1 MRLGTKSAIGEQ
13 EVVKDGICYMCMLSC
28 PTKIH
33 VRQGKAIQ
41 IDIVNEKV
49 SDICPRWKR
58 QLDFVYHPD
67 RLKYP
72 LKRIGEWGAG
82 SFARISWDEALDT
95 IASKLQN
102 IKAEYGAES
111 IVFWIA
117 YTKEPRPY
125 FHRLTHAFGSP
136 NYCTETSNCFSAT
149 WLAATL
155 TYGQD
160 YGWLY
165 RQSVAVDPASKCKLI
180 WGSSVEHSLPQMW
193 KDHLEAR
200 QKGLKLIVIDP
211 RRTNLSSIADIHLQ
225 LRPGTDGALALGL
238 MNVIINEQL
247 YDKEFVEKWMLGFDE
262 LKKLVQE
269 YPPERVEQITRVP
282 AAKVREAAILYATQ
296 KPAKI
301 GMSADATT
309 HCSNGVQNHRAI
321 ILLSALTGNFEVP
334 GGNRRLPDHLPTNNI
349 TLHERITDFAPGL
362 GTDRFPIWTKLFGEM
377 ESNVLADRIESG
389 DSYPIK
395 AIFGAGLNLMFFP
408 NSNRFVEALRKL
420 DMIII
425 TEYFH
430 TPTTQF
436 ADIVLPIASWLERP
450 ILITHPGGYV
460 SLIEPVIEPVG
471 ESWPEWKII
480 FELGKKLGLGDEFW
494 DGDFEK
500 CLSYILEPSGITL
513 EELRRNPEGIKYPVP
528 PRPAKYYEKAGFQTP
543 SGKVEI
549 SSSILAQH
557 GHEPL
562 PVYKEPMESPVSRP
576 DLVSSFPLVMTSGA
590 RKLPFTHSQYQNIP
604 QLRQM
609 QPEPLV
615 EINPSDAAPRG
626 IKSGDMVTVS
636 SPRGSIKLRAD
647 VTDTTLPGVVH
658 VPHQWPGEANVNI
671 LVDDRN
677 LDPISGFAPFK
688 SQLCQVAKCI
698 NK

>member
-1 MRLGTKSAIGEQ
+1 MKLDTKNALEEQ
-13 EVVKDGICYMCMLSC
+13 EVVKDGICDMCMACC

-33 VRQGKAIQ
+33 IRQGKAIK
-41 IDIVNEKV
+41 IDMIKKRVAE
-49 SDICPRWKR
+49 ICPRGDA

-67 RLKYP
+67 RLEYP
-72 LKRIGEWGAG
+72 LKRVGERGSG
-82 SFARISWDEALDT
+82 SFVRISWDEALDT
-95 IASKLQN
+95 VASKFQN
-102 IKAEYGAES
+102 IKAEFGAES
-111 IVFWIA
+111 VVFWVA

-125 FHRLTHAFGSP
+125 FRRLTHAFGSP

-149 WLAATL
+149 WLATTL

-160 YGWLY
+160 YAWLY
-165 RQSVAVDPASKCKLI
+165 RQSTTIDPASKCRLI
-180 WGSSVEHSLPQMW
+180 WSSSVERSLPQLW

-200 QKGLKLIVIDP
+200 QNGLKLIVVDP
-211 RRTNLSSIADIHLQ
+211 RRTKLASMADIHLM

-247 YDKEFVEKWMLGFDE
+247 YDKEFVEKWTVGFEE

-269 YPPERVEQITRVP
+269 YPPERVEQITWVP
-282 AAKVREAAILYATQ
+282 ADKVREAAILYATQ

-321 ILLSALTGNFEVP
+321 ILLPALTGNFDVP
-334 GGNRRLPDHLPTNNI
+334 GGNRRLPDDLPTNDI
-349 TLHERITDFAPGL
+349 TLHERIADFAPGL

-389 DSYPIK
+389 VPYPIK
-395 AIFGAGLNLMFFP
+395 AIFGVGLNLMFFP
-408 NSNRFVEALRKL
+408 NSKRFVENLKKL
-420 DMIII
+420 DFIVI

-436 ADIVLPIASWLERP
+436 ADIVLPISSWLERS
-450 ILITHPGGYV
+450 IMINQPGGYV
-460 SLIEPVIEPVG
+460 TLIEPAIEPIG
-471 ESWPEWKII
+471 ESWPEWKI
-480 FELGKKLGLGDEFW
+480 FSELAKRLGFGNEFW

-513 EELRRNPEGIKYPVP
+513 EDLRQHPEGIKYPVP
-528 PRPAKYYEKAGFQTP
+528 PKPAKYYEQAGFQTP
-543 SGKVEI
+543 SGKIEI

-557 GHEPL
+557 GHEAL
-562 PVYKEPMESPVSRP
+562 PVYKEPAESPVSRP
-576 DLVSSFPLVMTSGA
+576 DLVGSFPLVMTSGA
-590 RKLPFTHSQYQNIP
+590 RNLAFTHSQFRNIP
-604 QLRQM
+604 QLSKIL
-609 QPEPLV
+609 PEPLV

-626 IKSGDMVTVS
+626 IQTGDMVTVS
-636 SPRGSIKLRAD
+636 SPRGSIKLKAD
-647 VTDTTLPGVVH
+647 VIDTILSGVVMI
-658 VPHQWPGEANVNI
+658 PHQWPGEANVNI
-671 LVDDRN
+671 LVDDQN

-688 SQLCQVAKCI
+688 SQLCQVTKC
-698 NK
+698 